1 MIVIEMDDDNYI
13 LRVYD
18 RGTGKDV
25 DYAISY
31 CVDNTEEP
39 TYIIPTNKVYKCST
53 SIFEGAKALRDAGIE
68 WPKHKK
74 GAMDGIVMK
83 KIGQNYAPIDYSKI
97 IITEEMLGGEE
108 E

>member
-1 MIVIEMDDDNYI
+1 MNDRITVESLGWIVQPTYRLYSEELGWHTVTLEQFNDLLNDDD
-13 LRVYD
+13 V
-18 RGTGKDV
+18 DV
-25 DYAISY
+25 RCNNSMF
-31 CVDNTEEP
+31 N
-39 TYIIPTNKVYKCST
+39 
-53 SIFEGAKALRDAGIE
+53 RDPEAPQLKI
-68 WPKHKK
+68 KHKK

>member
-1 MIVIEMDDDNYI
+1 MN
-13 LRVYD
+13 D
-18 RGTGKDV
+18 RITVESLGW
-25 DYAISY
+25 
-31 CVDNTEEP
+31 CVEP
-39 TYIIPTNKVYKCST
+39 TYRLYSEELGWHTVTLEEFNDLLNDDDVQIKCNNKMW
-53 SIFEGAKALRDAGIE
+53 IRDPE
-68 WPKHKK
+68 CTLKVKHKK